1 MYIDFDPSRWNRIKK
16 RRSVI
21 IISQDEYALCSSFII
36 VCSIITSHKMR
47 PYFVDIQFEKQ
58 KSGGKVITKQLS
70 ADASVLLFFYSSFIF
85 PILGKKSRRYTGV
98 NNK

>member
-16 RRSVI
+16 KRSVI

-36 VCSIITSHKMR
+36 VCSIITSHKMS

-58 KSGGKVITKQLS
+58 KSGSKDNTKQLS
-70 ADASVLLFFYSSFIF
+70 ADASVLLIFIPLLFLIHF
-85 PILGKKSRRYTGV
+85 PDSR
-98 NNK
+98 